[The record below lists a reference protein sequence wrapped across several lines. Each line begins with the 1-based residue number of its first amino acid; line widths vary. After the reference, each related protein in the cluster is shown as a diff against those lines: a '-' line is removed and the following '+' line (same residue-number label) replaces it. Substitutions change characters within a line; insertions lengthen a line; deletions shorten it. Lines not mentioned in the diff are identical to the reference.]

1 MPPVPIDPL
10 SGPKLALAGRVVCM
24 DAAFTVHDRATVYI
38 ENGGIVDVC
47 PPGATG
53 PPAFAGVPVVETG
66 GTLFPGLI
74 ELHNHLAYNILRL
87 WAVPQPFTNRGQWTR
102 VPDYPRLVSGPMRV
116 IGKTPELLP
125 AVARY
130 TECKCLLGGVTT
142 TQGLYLASNQSA
154 PRYYKGIVRNVEQTG
169 DPALPEAGSRVGD
182 VAASSLADFRRA
194 LDTRTCYLLHL
205 AEGLDQSARNHF
217 LALHDT
223 ATNEWAIRPSLAGIH
238 SAALKPIDYG
248 IMRQHGAAIVW
259 SPLSNL
265 LLYGGTA
272 DITAAKAA
280 GVRIGLGADWS
291 PSGSKSLLGEL
302 KVAYLV
308 SRELGGVFSDREL
321 VAMATC
327 GGAAIL
333 GWQQALG
340 SLAQGRRAD
349 LLVVKGTAGDPY
361 QALIRAKETAIT
373 LVMINGVPRY
383 GVPAHMTALGVPDTA
398 EKVHVGGSPRRLY
411 LEQISQDP
419 VVQAVTLTQA
429 RTVLAQALRTL
440 PARARAQAA
449 APTVAVTATGLA
461 PRDRGP
467 EVWTLA
473 LDELLPSPT
482 EMRPRIA
489 MPGLRDAAGPVTL
502 AAAAVAP
509 EDLPRLTLDPLTVA
523 DHRGFLAALK
533 AQKNL
538 PQHVKDGLDEMY
550 G

>member
-1 MPPVPIDPL
+1 MDP
-10 SGPKLALAGRVVCM
+10 AY
-24 DAAFTVHDRATVYI
+24 TVRDRATVYI
-38 ENGGIVDVC
+38 ENGAIADVV
-47 PPGATG
+47 PAGAG
-53 PPAFAGVPVVETG
+53 AAAPPAFAGVPVVDTG

-116 IGKTPELLP
+116 IGQTPELLP

-194 LDTRTCYLLHL
+194 LGTRTCYLLHL

-223 ATNEWAIRPSLAGIH
+223 ATGEWAITPSLAGIH
-238 SAALKPIDYG
+238 SAALKPIDFG
-248 IMRQHGAAIVW
+248 VMAQHGAAMVW

-272 DITAAKAA
+272 NVTAAKAA
-280 GVRIGLGADWS
+280 GVRIGLGSDWS
-291 PSGSKSLLGEL
+291 PSGSKNLLGEL
-302 KVAYLV
+302 KAAFVV

-349 LLVVKGTAGDPY
+349 PLVVKGTTGDPY
-361 QALIRAKETAIT
+361 RALIRAKETAIT

-383 GVPAHMTALGVPDTA
+383 GVPALMTALGVPDTA
-398 EKVHVGGSPRRLY
+398 EKVAVGGSPRRLY
-411 LEQISQDP
+411 LEQTTQDP
-419 VVQAVTLTQA
+419 AVRPVTLTQG
-429 RTVLAQALRTL
+429 RTALGQALRTL

-449 APTVAVTATGLA
+449 TPSVAVTSVGIG

-489 MPGLRDAAGPVTL
+489 MPGLRDAAGPMTIT
-502 AAAAVAP
+502 AAAVAP
-509 EDLPRLTLDPLTVA
+509 EDLPTLTLDPLTVV
-523 DHRGFLAALK
+523 DHRGFLAAIT
-533 AQKNL
+533 AQRNL
-538 PQHVKDGLDEMY
+538 PQYVKDGLEKMY